1 MILTPTSNF
10 PRWDRRTKRKLTAM
24 MILFS
29 PTLLNGVTLLDPF
42 KSLNLLDQ
50 RLLQTRN
57 IFFNLLF
64 PEALSIEIATQTNN
78 KHGSIQTKIG
88 TQPIQRKSR
97 LLLPNIGIQIVV
109 GVLQPLSQDMY
120 WYKDKLKIIKNKT
133 Q

>member
-10 PRWDRRTKRKLTAM
+10 PRWDRPTKRKLTAM

-50 RLLQTRN
+50 RLLQTGN

-64 PEALSIEIATQTNN
+64 PEALSIEIATQTNKYAWKHAN
-78 KHGSIQTKIG
+78 KNWYPTNPEEIKALIAQ
-88 TQPIQRKSR
+88 
-97 LLLPNIGIQIVV
+97 
-109 GVLQPLSQDMY
+109 Y
-120 WYKDKLKIIKNKT
+120 WYSNCHGCSTTPCPRHVLV
-133 Q
+133 QR